1 MASNLNNNGSF
12 TVSSSA
18 IQLRANSGGVPLSHN
33 DVDSNFE
40 NLRLAHNSV
49 VTALA
54 GKSASSHTHS
64 NASTTSHGFMSST
77 DKNKLNGIATSANN
91 YSLPTASS
99 STKGGVKIGSNVNI
113 SSGVIS
119 VPLASTTVAGVV
131 EYDNNTIKKN
141 SSGQLYVNQGAVNT
155 NTTYSAGGGISLSG
169 TTFSHKDTSNQASSN
184 NSGRTYIQDIMLDGY
199 GHVTGINTAT
209 ETVVNTDTNTTYSA
223 GSGLS
228 LSGTTFSH
236 KDTSSANS
244 VNNSGNTVIQDISID
259 TYGHV
264 TGISSKTI
272 STSAGLQGLT
282 STANLTISGSG
293 VKFNKLSATD
303 GTNVTGSG
311 RNGHGIIIEA
321 GSGYGSSQSNRDGG
335 DSGHIIL
342 ATDYGGPSD
351 EDEGSG
357 GAIYLHAGGGI
368 ITNQTMRVQS
378 GCVTMNA
385 DQVTGVGQSGQ
396 PTYSYITEGNIN
408 FSLGR
413 WHRVFSV
420 SPGSVKVPYN
430 SGMST
435 STPNYTNYGI
445 EMKNRNTYHQETE
458 TTPEGRTIDSNMDEE
473 DAEPHYVWLDSM
485 LGTHHLS
492 QADHKE
498 FWGDKFWK
506 FIISVNGELQEI
518 VIPLARGKTHS
529 SDTRE
534 KLYASHYYNL
544 TNPTIRANSQYFSRY
559 TVGHSMGQYVHFF
572 ESYANFQNGG
582 WSMVIRPSYGLV
594 GSHPYLVAMYYMP
607 FEKMLHYSNA

>member
-99 STKGGVKIGSNVNI
+99 SGLGGVKIGSNINI

-155 NTTYSAGGGISLSG
+155 NTTYSAGSG
-169 TTFSHKDTSNQASSN
+169 LVLNGTSFAHKDTSSQGSSN
-184 NSGRTYIQDIMLDGY
+184 NSGRTYIQDIILDGY

-223 GSGLS
+223 GGGLS

-236 KDTSSANS
+236 SNTSNVGS
-244 VNNSGNTVIQDISID
+244 VNNSGNTVIQDISVD

-264 TGISSKTI
+264 TAMSSKTI
-272 STSAGLQGLT
+272 SAGLQGLT
-282 STANLTISGSG
+282 STANLSISGSSL
-293 VKFNKLSATD
+293 KYNKLAATD
-303 GTNVTGSG
+303 GTNVSGSG
-311 RNGHGIIIEA
+311 RNGHGIIIES
-321 GSGYGSSQSNRDGG
+321 GSGYGSSQSNATGG
-335 DSGHIIL
+335 HSGHIIIS
-342 ATDYGGPSD
+342 ADYGGASD
-351 EDEGSG
+351 ETEGSG

-368 ITNQTMRVQS
+368 ITNQTMQVRS
-378 GCVTMNA
+378 GAITHNST
-385 DQVTGVGQSGQ
+385 QVTGISTSQ
-396 PTYSYITEGNIN
+396 PIYSYITEQNIN
-408 FSLGR
+408 GSLGR
-413 WHRVFSV
+413 WTRVFSV
-420 SPGSVKVPYN
+420 SPGTVKVPYN
-430 SGMST
+430 AGMST
-435 STPNYTNYGI
+435 STPGYTNYGI
-445 EMKNRNTYHQETE
+445 EMKNRNTYHQERE
-458 TTPEGRTIDSNMDEE
+458 TTPEGRTIDSSMDSE
-473 DAEPHYVWLDSM
+473 DAEPHWVWLDSM
-485 LGTHHLS
+485 LGTHTLS

-498 FWGDKFWK
+498 FWGNKFWK
-506 FIISVNGELQEI
+506 FIISINGELQEI
-518 VIPLARGKTHS
+518 IIPLAKGKIS
-529 SDTRE
+529 STATRDS
-534 KLYASHYYNL
+534 LYPSHYYNL
-544 TNPTIRANSQYFSRY
+544 TIPTIRPNNQYFSRY
-559 TVGHSMGQYVHFF
+559 SVGHSAGQYVHFF
-572 ESYANFQNGG
+572 ESFASFQNGG
-582 WSMVIRPSYGLV
+582 YSMVLKPSYSLT
-594 GSHPYLVAMYYMP
+594 GSYPYLTAMYSMP
-607 FEKMLHYSNA
+607 FEKMLVYSNA